1 MLNLY
6 HGDVNKDG
14 IVEGED
20 LTYINIYYG
29 IMSDDENYNLS
40 YDLNEDGII
49 EGEDLTY
56 INIYYDTMKTVKE
69 YKK

>member
-1 MLNLY
+1 
-6 HGDVNKDG
+6 
-14 IVEGED
+14 
-20 LTYINIYYG
+20 
-29 IMSDDENYNLS
+29 MSDNENYNLS

-56 INIYYDTMKTVKE
+56 INIYYDTLKTVKE